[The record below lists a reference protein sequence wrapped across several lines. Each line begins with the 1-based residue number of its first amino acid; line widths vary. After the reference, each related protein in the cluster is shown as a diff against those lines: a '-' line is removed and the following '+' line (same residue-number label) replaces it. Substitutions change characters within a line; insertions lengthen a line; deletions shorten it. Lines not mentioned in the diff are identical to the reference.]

1 MAGGDYRCRPG
12 VTDPQRTAVPTVTLL
27 EGSVSQRTGALVPS
41 FETHEARVQ
50 WVTTGPLEITN
61 CRNGGWHGG
70 MYGWGGD
77 NSGRTR
83 YEGWCGSG

>member
-41 FETHEARVQ
+41 FETHA
-50 WVTTGPLEITN
+50 
-61 CRNGGWHGG
+61 
-70 MYGWGGD
+70 
-77 NSGRTR
+77 
-83 YEGWCGSG
+83 